1 MFTSQ
6 KLIGRGLTPVREGCQ
21 GVPEPVWMGG
31 GGRTVTSGPD
41 MC

>member
-6 KLIGRGLTPVREGCQ
+6 KLIDRGIIPVREGCQ
-21 GVPEPVWMGG
+21 GGPEPVWMGG
-31 GGRTVTSGPD
+31 GGRTGTSGLD